1 MILGTGRF
9 LAKPAAVI
17 ARESEFREFP
27 GQNKISKAR
36 NLRQVIAKCH
46 AIVVSAHD
54 EAKYP
59 WFRRFLRER
68 KTPFFPA
75 IGDDAALTESVF
87 PNAVVTGRFRLDDYR
102 SRSELR
108 AILEFQAKLRIGH
121 HRFPV
126 HLHSVMQTIRVRD
139 DDRQFAIRRRETL
152 FGGDGLGNRE
162 NGGRQSEEEKAFTG
176 SFH

>member
-1 MILGTGRF
+1 MILGAGRF

-75 IGDDAALTESVF
+75 IGDDAALTEPVF

-139 DDRQFAIRRRETL
+139 DDRA
-152 FGGDGLGNRE
+152 
-162 NGGRQSEEEKAFTG
+162 
-176 SFH
+176 